1 MRSARLALIVLDAQA
16 FIAYA
21 INEPGATVVRDQ
33 IKTKQQVLLSTAN
46 LTEVTY
52 FLGRTRG
59 ATPASVY
66 ADIIELDIHVTR
78 LDEGCAIEAASLR
91 LRHYHRV
98 RRPVSLADC
107 CAAALA
113 LDRGAALVTSDGP
126 LLDLMT
132 DEQGDV
138 LAVPASDGS
147 LWSPDSLS
155 DPHPQ

>member
-1 MRSARLALIVLDAQA
+1 MRLGLIVLDAQA
-16 FIAYA
+16 FISYA
-21 INEPGATVVRDQ
+21 TNEPGAAVVRDL

-59 ATPASVY
+59 AAPASVY
-66 ADIIELDIHVTR
+66 ADIIELEIHVTR
-78 LDEGCAIEAASLR
+78 LDEDCALEAASLR
-91 LRHYHRV
+91 LSHYHRV

-132 DEQGDV
+132 DEQGDF
-138 LAVPASDGS
+138 LALPDSNGS
-147 LWSPDSLS
+147 LWSPRSS
-155 DPHPQ
+155 QDPHRE

>member
-1 MRSARLALIVLDAQA
+1 LIVLDAQA

-21 INEPGATVVRDQ
+21 TDEPGAAVVRDQ

-59 ATPASVY
+59 ATPSAVY
-66 ADIIELDIHVTR
+66 ADIIELEIHVTR
-78 LDEGCAIEAASLR
+78 LDEDCGLAAASLR

-98 RRPVSLADC
+98 RRPISLADC

-138 LAVPASDGS
+138 IPLPASDGS
-147 LWSPDSLS
+147 LWSPRSLS
-155 DPHPQ
+155 DPI

>member
-1 MRSARLALIVLDAQA
+1 MRCARLGLIVLDAQA

-33 IKTKQQVLLSTAN
+33 IKTRQQVLLSTAN

-66 ADIIELDIHVTR
+66 ADIVELEIHVTR
-78 LDEGCAIEAASLR
+78 LDEACALDAASLR

-132 DEQGDV
+132 EEQGDV
-138 LAVPASDGS
+138 LALPASDGS
-147 LWSPDSLS
+147 LWSPSS
-155 DPHPQ
+155 SRDPHRE

>member
-1 MRSARLALIVLDAQA
+1 MIVLDAQA
-16 FIAYA
+16 FIAYTT
-21 INEPGATVVRDQ
+21 NEPGATVVRDQ
-33 IKTKQQVLLSTAN
+33 LRTKQQVLLSTAN

-66 ADIIELDIHVTR
+66 ADIIELEIHVTR
-78 LDEGCAIEAASLR
+78 LDEGCALEAASLR

-126 LLDLMT
+126 LLDLMIE
-132 DEQGDV
+132 EQGDV
-138 LAVPASDGS
+138 LPVPASDSS
-147 LWSPDSLS
+147 LWSPR
-155 DPHPQ
+155 

>member
-1 MRSARLALIVLDAQA
+1 MIVLDAQA

-21 INEPGATVVRDQ
+21 TNEPGAVAVRDQ
-33 IKTKQQVLLSTAN
+33 IKTKQQILLSAAN

-66 ADIIELDIHVTR
+66 ADIIELEIHVTR
-78 LDEGCAIEAASLR
+78 LDEGCALEAASLR

-113 LDRGAALVTSDGP
+113 LDREAALVTSDGP
-126 LLDLMT
+126 LLDLMI

-147 LWSPDSLS
+147 VWSPRS
-155 DPHPQ
+155 

>member
-21 INEPGATVVRDQ
+21 TNEPGATVVRDQ

-147 LWSPDSLS
+147 LWSPDS
-155 DPHPQ
+155 

>member
-1 MRSARLALIVLDAQA
+1 MPDARLGLIVLDAQA
-16 FIAYA
+16 FIAYVT
-21 INEPGATVVRDQ
+21 NEPGAVVVRDL

-52 FLGRTRG
+52 FLGRSRE
-59 ATPASVY
+59 AAPASVY
-66 ADIIELDIHVTR
+66 ADIIELEIHITR

-126 LLDLMT
+126 LLDLMI
-132 DEQGDV
+132 DEGGDV
-138 LAVPASDGS
+138 LPVAASDGS
-147 LWSPDSLS
+147 LWSPRSL
-155 DPHPQ
+155 QR

>member
-1 MRSARLALIVLDAQA
+1 VPNARLGLIVLDAQA

-21 INEPGATVVRDQ
+21 TNEPGAAVVRDQ
-33 IKTKQQVLLSTAN
+33 LKTKQQVLLSTAN
-46 LTEVTY
+46 LTEVIY
-52 FLGRTRG
+52 FLGRTREA
-59 ATPASVY
+59 ATASVY
-66 ADIIELDIHVTR
+66 ADIIELEIHITR
-78 LDEGCAIEAASLR
+78 LDEGCALEAASLR

-126 LLDLMT
+126 LLDLMI

-138 LAVPASDGS
+138 LPVAASDGS
-147 LWSPDSLS
+147 LWSPRSL
-155 DPHPQ
+155 QR